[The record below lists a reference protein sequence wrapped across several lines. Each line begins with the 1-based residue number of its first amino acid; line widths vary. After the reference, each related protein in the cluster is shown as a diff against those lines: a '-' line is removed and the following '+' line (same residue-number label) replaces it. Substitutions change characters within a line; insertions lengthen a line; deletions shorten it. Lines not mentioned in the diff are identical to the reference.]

1 MAVERQEKIERLAER
16 MKVSAEEA
24 AKALDEAGGDLLDA
38 ALLLER
44 GRAAGERVVHT
55 HSTAAAAAAQMPAAV
70 PGGAAKEEVSAEAK
84 VKEILTAVLTGLF
97 THPILNGVELEYHG
111 KRLAV
116 IPAGVLL
123 ALLLV
128 RYWIVLGLVAVGLL
142 VGWRFTWSGPQWGNA
157 ALNAVWDTLE
167 DTVSGWREKMTSNK
181 PHG

>member
-1 MAVERQEKIERLAER
+1 MERQEKIERLAER

>member
-1 MAVERQEKIERLAER
+1 MEREEKIERLAER

-55 HSTAAAAAAQMPAAV
+55 HSTAAAAAAQLPAAA
-70 PGGAAKEEVSAEAK
+70 PGGATAKEETSTEAK

-116 IPAGVLL
+116 IPAGVLV

-142 VGWRFTWSGPQWGNA
+142 VGWKFTWSGPQWGNA
-157 ALNAVWDTLE
+157 TLNTVWDTLE
-167 DTVSGWREKMTSNK
+167 DTVSGWREKMKSSK
-181 PHG
+181 PHS

>member
-1 MAVERQEKIERLAER
+1 MEREEKIERLAER

-44 GRAAGERVVHT
+44 GRNPGERVVHT
-55 HSTAAAAAAQMPAAV
+55 HSTSAASAAQLPAAA
-70 PGGAAKEEVSAEAK
+70 PGGAAKEEVSTEAK

-167 DTVSGWREKMTSNK
+167 DTVSGWREKMKSNK

>member
-84 VKEILTAVLTGLF
+84 VKEILTAILAGLF